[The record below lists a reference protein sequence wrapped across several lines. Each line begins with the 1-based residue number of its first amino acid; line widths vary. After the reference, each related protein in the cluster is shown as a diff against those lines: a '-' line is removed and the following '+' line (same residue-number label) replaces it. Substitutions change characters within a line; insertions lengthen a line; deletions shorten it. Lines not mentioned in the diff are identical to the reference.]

1 MSSSPV
7 KSPPPAPVPIRPS
20 PIPSKDFKSDDI
32 TKSLIWTLVT
42 RNLVPDFLVRYG
54 IRYLLRSLVK
64 SQDSVPLSLRIEN
77 TAAYVKDLKERPL
90 AENTVDAN
98 KQHYEVPVEFFEH
111 VMGPWKKYSA
121 GLWPE
126 MGPSRSLLPLA
137 NVTGTYPA
145 LRNAPCSLDDSEAA
159 ALRLVCARARLG
171 DLPPGSRVLDMG
183 CGWGS
188 FSLYCATYYPQLKII
203 SVSNSSTQKEYI
215 VSECGKR
222 GLRNVEVIT
231 SDINEF
237 DGGLRGFDRVVS
249 IEMMEHVKN
258 YDLLLNRVASWMRP
272 GGLMFVHIFTHKHTP
287 FHYTDGWMAENFFTG
302 GQMPSDDLLLYF
314 QGDLKIVDRWI
325 QLGSH
330 YERTLNEWLKRMDG
344 KKSLVMPVLEKTYG
358 KDQALL
364 WYVNWR
370 LFFMSC
376 AELFG
381 FNNGSEWVISHY
393 LFEKE

>member
-1 MSSSPV
+1 MSSSPS
-7 KSPPPAPVPIRPS
+7 KISPPAPTPIRPS
-20 PIPSKDFKSDDI
+20 PPPSKDLKSNDI
-32 TKSLIWTLVT
+32 TASFLWVLVE
-42 RNLVPDFLVRYG
+42 RNLIPDFLLRYG

-64 SQDSVPLSLRIEN
+64 SQDSVPLSLQIEN
-77 TAAYVKDLKERPL
+77 KAAYVKDLKERPL

-126 MGPSRSLLPLA
+126 IGPSRELVPLA
-137 NVTGTYPA
+137 QVTGAYPA
-145 LRNAPCSLDDSEAA
+145 SRYATCSLDDSEAA
-159 ALRLVCARARLG
+159 ALKLVCARARLFE
-171 DLPPGSRVLDMG
+171 LPSGSRVLDMG

-188 FSLYCATYYPQLKII
+188 FSLYCATNFPQLKII

-215 VSECGKR
+215 VSECVKR

-231 SDINEF
+231 ADINEF

-258 YDLLLNRVASWMRP
+258 YDLLLSRVASWMRP

-314 QGDLKIVDRWI
+314 QNDLKIIDRWV

-330 YERTLNEWLKRMDG
+330 YERTLNEWLKRMDA
-344 KKSLVMPVLEKTYG
+344 KKKVVMPVLEKTYG
-358 KDQALL
+358 KDKALV

-381 FNNGSEWVISHY
+381 FNNGTEWIVSHY
-393 LFEKE
+393 LFEKV